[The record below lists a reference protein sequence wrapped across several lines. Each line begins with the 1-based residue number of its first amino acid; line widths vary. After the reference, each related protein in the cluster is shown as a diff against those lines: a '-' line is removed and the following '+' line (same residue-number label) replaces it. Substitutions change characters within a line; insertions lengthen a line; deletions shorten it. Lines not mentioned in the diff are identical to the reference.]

1 MWIRGNFL
9 TPELHRK
16 MGRLISILNSELH
29 AHCQNKS
36 IQINNNNNK
45 RKTLD
50 FRRKLFHWMSQK
62 QNKATALFS
71 NQKKEKKFN
80 AISHYSAKPLT
91 AFGRPDQSAKR
102 EIITFPVSRRAKV
115 LPNVRS
121 SAASS

>member
-16 MGRLISILNSELH
+16 MGRHVH

-36 IQINNNNNK
+36 NQINNNK